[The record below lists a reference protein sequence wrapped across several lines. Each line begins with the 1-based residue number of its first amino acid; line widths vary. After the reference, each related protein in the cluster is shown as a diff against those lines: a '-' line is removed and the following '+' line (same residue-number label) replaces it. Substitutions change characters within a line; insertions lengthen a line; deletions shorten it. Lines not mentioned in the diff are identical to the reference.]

1 MTMSPSRVASA
12 APRPAVAA
20 LIEAFRRDGHRH
32 ALLDPLATSSR
43 TRPPR
48 PADFGLAPGD
58 SLTGD
63 GGAVMGTTHVEALF
77 ARLRAIY
84 CDTLTLD
91 ASAVRCA
98 ERRDWLQ
105 GRMEA
110 DRPVLT
116 GPEAAALLGRL
127 ANAQAWERHVA
138 RLHPQARRFSLEG
151 CEALLPLL
159 EQVLATAASHGVDRV
174 FMGMPHRGRVN
185 LLATLLGHPVAELL
199 DHFAAEPVHPER
211 QRELVHQLGGDY
223 RLHTPRGELKVSLAS
238 NPAHLES
245 VYPVVLGRT
254 RAARSADGPGRDR
267 SIAVVLHGDAAFAG
281 QGVVMETLALGLRP
295 GYEVGGV
302 LHIVINNQLGFTEPN
317 RMDPMAGRFC
327 TDPVRMI
334 DAPVLRVGA
343 DDPEAVLHAARLA
356 VDYRAR
362 FAADVV
368 LDLVGYRRHGNSEHD
383 VPALTSPAL
392 YRRLARRASVTVLY
406 ADRLV
411 AEGRLSVAEGRA
423 KVAAGDRFDPDAAP
437 GTPVREAP
445 PAVARHIDHDAAED
459 IASEGARTGIAPL
472 TDGSAIAATTTTTT
486 TTRGRAAAL
495 TATAVHFA
503 LTLLTTPPPHFE
515 PHPMLAALLLRRRA
529 LAADDSLGV
538 DWGTAEALA
547 CATALRAGV
556 SLRLCG
562 LDVQRGTFMHRQ
574 AVWHNQADTA
584 PSSWTPLAPAA
595 RHGARLEIHNTMV
608 SEEAVLGFEYGHSV
622 QARDTL
628 TLWEAQF
635 GDFVNGAQIF
645 LDHYISCG
653 EEKWGLASG
662 LTLLLPHGHEGAG
675 PEQSNGFLGR
685 MLQLCGAD
693 NLRVVCPSTSAQYAH
708 LLLDQAMTPRRKPLI
723 VFSPKT
729 RLMSD
734 PRSQT
739 PVRALAGGRFEPVL
753 DEAAADPATVR
764 RVVLCSGKLHYEL
777 RDGRDALSTYAPERA
792 AEIALV
798 RVERLHPFPSDEL
811 AAVLRRY
818 PRLETVVWAQEETRR
833 HGAWHFVRDDLQAL
847 LPDGIALRDVAR
859 PSSAAGA
866 TASAVLHREQQ
877 AELVRRA
884 LDD

>member
-1 MTMSPSRVASA
+1 MSSFRVGTD
-12 APRPAVAA
+12 APRPAVTA

-32 ALLDPLATSSR
+32 ALLDPLATNSR
-43 TRPPR
+43 VRPPR

-58 SLTGD
+58 ALTGD
-63 GGAVMGTTHVEALF
+63 GGSVMGATHVEALF

-91 ASAVRCA
+91 ASAVRSA

-105 GRMEA
+105 RRMES

-116 GPEAAALLGRL
+116 GPEAATLLRRL

-138 RLHPQARRFSLEG
+138 RLHPQAKRFSLEG

-159 EQVLATAASHGVDRV
+159 EQVLETAAAQGVDQV

-199 DHFAAEPVHPER
+199 DHFATEPVHPER

-223 RLHTPRGELKVSLAS
+223 WLHTPRGELRVALAS
-238 NPAHLES
+238 NASHLQS

-254 RAARSADGPGRDR
+254 RAARSADGPGRER

-343 DDPEAVLHAARLA
+343 DDPEAVLQAARLA

-392 YRRLARRASVTVLY
+392 YRRLARRASVTALY

-411 AEGRLSVAEGRA
+411 ADGRLSVAEGRA
-423 KVAAGDRFDPDAAP
+423 LAAAGDRFDPDAAP
-437 GTPVREAP
+437 GRPMRDR
-445 PAVARHIDHDAAED
+445 PAAMARPLGHDAAAHAVRENERTWSVAVPSLVD
-459 IASEGARTGIAPL
+459 SEPT
-472 TDGSAIAATTTTTT
+472 
-486 TTRGRAAAL
+486 AAL
-495 TATAVHFA
+495 TTAAVRFA
-503 LTLLTTPPPHFE
+503 LTLLTTPPPRFE
-515 PHPMLAALLLRRRA
+515 PHPMLAALLVRRRA
-529 LAADDSLGV
+529 LAADEHLGV
-538 DWGTAEALA
+538 DWCTAEALA

-556 SLRLCG
+556 SLRLSG
-562 LDVQRGTFMHRQ
+562 LDVQRGTFMHRH

-595 RHGARLEIHNTMV
+595 RRGARLEIHNSLL

-628 TLWEAQF
+628 TVWEAQF

-653 EEKWGLASG
+653 EEKWGLPSG

-675 PEQSNGFLGR
+675 PEQSNAFLGR

-693 NLRVVCPSTSAQYAH
+693 NLRVACPSTSAQYAH

-723 VFSPKT
+723 VLTPKT

-734 PRSQT
+734 ARSQT
-739 PVRALAGGRFEPVL
+739 PVRMLADGRFEPVL
-753 DEAAADPATVR
+753 DEVAADPAVVR

-777 RDGRDALSTYAPERA
+777 RDGRDAMSVYAPERA

-798 RVERLHPFPSDEL
+798 RVERLYPFPSDEL
-811 AAVLRRY
+811 GAVLRRY
-818 PRLETVVWAQEETRR
+818 PGLETAVWAQEETR
-833 HGAWHFVRDDLQAL
+833 HQGAWHFVRDELSAL
-847 LPDGIALRDVAR
+847 LPAGVTLREVSR
-859 PSSAAGA
+859 PPSAAGA

-877 AELVRRA
+877 ADLVRQA
-884 LDD
+884 LDG